1 MDFQQYEIIKSFRKI
16 IYTGKI
22 TSYNAD
28 KDQSHLLHNSLD
40 FIKETKTRDIEKIY
54 YKRYYWK
61 HRCILWRHRNGF

>member
-1 MDFQQYEIIKSFRKI
+1 MDFQQYEIIISFRKI

-40 FIKETKTRDIEKIY
+40 FIKETKNE
-54 YKRYYWK
+54 RY
-61 HRCILWRHRNGF
+61 RENILQEILLKA

>member
-40 FIKETKTRDIEKIY
+40 FIKETKNE
-54 YKRYYWK
+54 RY
-61 HRCILWRHRNGF
+61 RENILQEILLKA